1 MASLEFG
8 FDRLLVDL
16 GPVYMEVGPSGRR
29 GNPLRWGNPP
39 VHIIYHFNLIRFT

>member
-16 GPVYMEVGPSGRR
+16 GPVYMEVGAPRQAR
-29 GNPLRWGNPP
+29 
-39 VHIIYHFNLIRFT
+39 

>member
-16 GPVYMEVGPSGRR
+16 GPVYMEVGA
-29 GNPLRWGNPP
+29 LRQA
-39 VHIIYHFNLIRFT
+39 R